1 MWTAP
6 VSTSEPGTPDVLVGD
21 ACAGRENTEDV
32 SAEDAGFAGSA
43 GPKFKVD
50 DVYDMV
56 TGGSADVAEPK
67 EHPEVRELIIE
78 QRASAESVELL
89 HPLHYTTAPA
99 D

>member
-1 MWTAP
+1 
-6 VSTSEPGTPDVLVGD
+6 VCGKRKYR
-21 ACAGRENTEDV
+21 GRV
-32 SAEDAGFAGSA
+32 RRGRRIRRVRR
-43 GPKFKVD
+43 PKFKVD

-67 EHPEVRELIIE
+67 EHPEVKELIIE

-89 HPLHYTTAPA
+89 YPLHYTTAPA